1 MVKRSLTPLWGFMLL
16 TIFFTQPAF
25 AQQSNEEYEELRK
38 EIDELKKGQA
48 IIQKQLAEMKALL
61 LSAQRKALGQP
72 ENIVVNV
79 DGHPFKGSESARLT
93 LIEFSDYQ

>member
-1 MVKRSLTPLWGFMLL
+1 MLL
-16 TIFFTQPAF
+16 TVFWTQPAF

-79 DGHPFKGSESARLT
+79 DGHPFKGSDSARLT